1 MSMFSFIRKGRQAAK
16 EHKAEKAEK
25 AKKEAEKPPY
35 RHIPKHAAI
44 DAVSSGPSGWKTEDR
59 QKIIDQN
66 KRRSAMT
73 TSGMNMTGQ
82 PRIHSSLS
90 HVSFPAAFA
99 SPVVP
104 RTYSYSSMPA
114 GWASGDMNYSAVD
127 VSSSSVK
134 GKEVDRSTSASLYLS
149 RSAARLSAGRYPM
162 NMNAVIGS
170 GDLSVSPVDSSSNS
184 TSSQDDLEMKPTKH
198 ASLPPSASKTRGYSR
213 PMSDNGSIHRLHP
226 ARRLS
231 DVDQNNTAPAPAP
244 APIRTSFSPRTSSLP
259 TGIPPV
265 PAIPAM
271 QFGAALT
278 TSTVSSATA
287 SAASSVTMV
296 PIASSVSLAA
306 KAPVIKNVED
316 RRDVTV
322 ISLTPEPS
330 SDEEVS
336 PIGTAISPTT
346 SPSKNKRRT
355 HKPSRFPELE
365 TINSNI
371 SITAVETPLSAVPF
385 SEKDSPK
392 VSVMEINE
400 KRRPT
405 STIAATLP
413 IDFDENSLP
422 TPKALDLPA
431 PVTQKQSK
439 LSKNQGAKPAKKPRW
454 SLRSHKSSAVA
465 V

>member
-35 RHIPKHAAI
+35 KHIPKHAAI
-44 DAVSSGPSGWKTEDR
+44 DAISSGPGGWRTEDR
-59 QKIIDQN
+59 QKIVDQN

-73 TSGMNMTGQ
+73 TNGMNMTGL
-82 PRIHSSLS
+82 PRVHSSLS

-114 GWASGDMNYSAVD
+114 GWAHGEMNYSAVD

-134 GKEVDRSTSASLYLS
+134 GKEVDRGLSASQYPN

-162 NMNAVIGS
+162 PMNAIIGA
-170 GDLSVSPVDSSSNS
+170 GDLSASPVDSSSNS
-184 TSSQDDLEMKPTKH
+184 TSSQDDLEMKPIKH
-198 ASLPPSASKTRGYSR
+198 TSLPPSTSKTRGYSR

-231 DVDQNNTAPAPAP
+231 DVDQNATASAPAPV
-244 APIRTSFSPRTSSLP
+244 RTSFSPRTSSLAA
-259 TGIPPV
+259 GIPPV

-296 PIASSVSLAA
+296 PVASSVSLAA
-306 KAPVIKNVED
+306 KGPVIKNVED
-316 RRDVTV
+316 RKEVAV

-330 SDEEVS
+330 SDEEAS
-336 PIGTAISPTT
+336 PIGTAISPTA

-355 HKPSRFPELE
+355 FKPSRFPELE

-371 SITAVETPLSAVPF
+371 SITAVETPLSSVPS

-392 VSVMEINE
+392 VTVMEINE

-431 PVTQKQSK
+431 PVAQKQSK
-439 LSKNQGAKPAKKPRW
+439 LSKNQSAKPAKKPRW

>member
-25 AKKEAEKPPY
+25 AKREAEKPPY

-44 DAVSSGPSGWKTEDR
+44 DAVSSGPAGWRSEDR
-59 QKIIDQN
+59 QKIVDQN

-99 SPVVP
+99 TPVVP
-104 RTYSYSSMPA
+104 RTYSHSSMPA
-114 GWASGDMNYSAVD
+114 GWASGDMNYSNVD

-162 NMNAVIGS
+162 NMNAVIGT

-184 TSSQDDLEMKPTKH
+184 TSSQDDLEMEPIKH
-198 ASLPPSASKTRGYSR
+198 ASLPPVTSKTRGYSR
-213 PMSDNGSIHRLHP
+213 PMSDSGSIHRLHP

-231 DVDQNNTAPAPAP
+231 DAEQNTTPTPAPA
-244 APIRTSFSPRTSSLP
+244 RTSYSPRTSSLP
-259 TGIPPV
+259 AGIPPV

-271 QFGAALT
+271 QFGAAIT
-278 TSTVSSATA
+278 TSTVSSTTA

-296 PIASSVSLAA
+296 PIASSVSLHTNNT
-306 KAPVIKNVED
+306 KPIIKNVEE
-316 RRDVTV
+316 RRDVAV

-336 PIGTAISPTT
+336 PVGTAISPITT
-346 SPSKNKRRT
+346 SPTKNKRRT
-355 HKPSRFPELE
+355 CKPSRFPELE

-371 SITAVETPLSAVPF
+371 SIAAVETPLSSVPS
-385 SEKDSPK
+385 SEKDGPK
-392 VSVMEINE
+392 LAVTEIHE
-400 KRRPT
+400 KIRPT

-431 PVTQKQSK
+431 PVAQKQGK
-439 LSKNQGAKPAKKPRW
+439 LSKNPGRKGRW
-454 SLRSHKSSAVA
+454 SLRGHKSAAVA

>member
-1 MSMFSFIRKGRQAAK
+1 MSMFSFVKKGRQAAK

-25 AKKEAEKPPY
+25 AKKEAEKAPY
-35 RHIPKHAAI
+35 KHIPKHAAI
-44 DAVSSGPSGWKTEDR
+44 DAVSSGPAGWRTEDR
-59 QKIIDQN
+59 QKIVDQN

-114 GWASGDMNYSAVD
+114 GWASGDMNSSNVD
-127 VSSSSVK
+127 ISSSSVK

-162 NMNAVIGS
+162 NMNAVIGT

-184 TSSQDDLEMKPTKH
+184 TSSQDDLEMKPIRHT
-198 ASLPPSASKTRGYSR
+198 SLPPSTSKTRGYSR
-213 PMSDNGSIHRLHP
+213 PVSESGSIHRLHP

-231 DVDQNNTAPAPAP
+231 DADQNNAAPAPAP
-244 APIRTSFSPRTSSLP
+244 VRTSYSPRTSSLAAA
-259 TGIPPV
+259 GIPPV

-278 TSTVSSATA
+278 TSSVSSATA

-296 PIASSVSLAA
+296 PIASSVSLAT
-306 KAPVIKNVED
+306 KPVIKNVED
-316 RRDVTV
+316 RKDVAV

-330 SDEEVS
+330 SDEEAS
-336 PIGTAISPTT
+336 PIGTAISPST
-346 SPSKNKRRT
+346 SPTKNKRRT
-355 HKPSRFPELE
+355 YKPSRFPELE

-371 SITAVETPLSAVPF
+371 SISAVEIPLSSVP
-385 SEKDSPK
+385 SNEKDTLQ
-392 VSVMEINE
+392 VTVTEISE

-422 TPKALDLPA
+422 TPKTLDLPA
-431 PVTQKQSK
+431 PVAQKAGK
-439 LSKNQGAKPAKKPRW
+439 LSKNQGAVKAAKKPMW
-454 SLRSHKSSAVA
+454 PWRSSKSSAVA